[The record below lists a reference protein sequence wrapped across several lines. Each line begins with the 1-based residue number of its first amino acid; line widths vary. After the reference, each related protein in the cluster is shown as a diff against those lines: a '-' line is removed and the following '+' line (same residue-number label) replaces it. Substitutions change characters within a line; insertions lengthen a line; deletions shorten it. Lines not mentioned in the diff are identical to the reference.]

1 MKRHF
6 KLLMLSLLALMPFA
20 LISCGSDDDDDNLSS
35 SNTIQIN
42 GKSYELDTYVVQ
54 EGSFDAEAGKGEFTV
69 GVFNQVGNTKDC
81 WYYQFS
87 YTDSTKPKVGDDFS
101 KKALELMAQDDSD
114 AWYTTL
120 TYKSGSAKVVSID
133 KSKDDMTIKFDNLK
147 MAGGEYS
154 YTFNGTATVDFNFA
168 R

>member
-1 MKRHF
+1 MKKHF
-6 KLLMLSLLALMPFA
+6 KFLMLELLALVPFA
-20 LISCGSDDDDDNLSS
+20 LISCGSDDNDNNSSS

-42 GKSYELDTYVVQ
+42 GKSYELDLNVVQ
-54 EGSFDAEAGKGEFTV
+54 EGSFDAEDGKGEFTV
-69 GVFNQVGNTKDC
+69 SVFNQVGNTKDC

-87 YTDSTKPKVGDDFS
+87 YTDSTEPKVGDDFS
-101 KKALELMAQDDSD
+101 KKSLELMAQDESD
-114 AWYTTL
+114 ACYTTL
-120 TYKSGSAKVVSID
+120 TYKSGSAKVISID

-147 MAGGEYS
+147 MAGCCS

>member
-1 MKRHF
+1 MKKHF
-6 KLLMLSLLALMPFA
+6 KFLMLALLALMPFA
-20 LISCGSDDDDDNLSS
+20 LISCGSDDDDDNPSS

-42 GKSYELDTYVVQ
+42 
-54 EGSFDAEAGKGEFTV
+54 V
-69 GVFNQVGNTKDC
+69 GVFNQVGNTKDS
-81 WYYQFS
+81 WFYQFS
-87 YTDSTKPKVGDDFS
+87 YTDSEKPKVGDDFS
-101 KKALELMAQDDSD
+101 KKSLELWAQDESD
-114 AWYTTL
+114 ACYTTL

>member
-1 MKRHF
+1 MKKHF
-6 KLLMLSLLALMPFA
+6 KFLMLALLTLMPFA
-20 LISCGSDDDDDNLSS
+20 LSSCGGNDDSDNNPPS

-42 GKSYELDTYVVQ
+42 GKSFEI
-54 EGSFDAEAGKGEFTV
+54 DAKDGKGEFTV
-69 GVFNQVGNTKDC
+69 SVFNQVGNTKDC
-81 WYYQFS
+81 WFYQFS
-87 YTDSTKPKVGDDFS
+87 YTDSSEPKVGDDFS
-101 KKALELMAQDDSD
+101 KKSLELMAQDESD
-114 AWYTTL
+114 ACYTTL

-147 MAGGEYS
+147 MVGGEYS

>member
-1 MKRHF
+1 
-6 KLLMLSLLALMPFA
+6 MPLA
-20 LISCGSDDDDDNLSS
+20 LISCGSDDDDNPSS

-42 GKSYELDTYVVQ
+42 GKSYELGLNLVQ
-54 EGSFDAEAGKGEFTV
+54 EGSFDAEDGKGEFTV

-87 YTDSTKPKVGDDFS
+87 YTDSAEPKVGVDFS
-101 KKALELMAQDDSD
+101 KKSLELMAQDESD
-114 AWYTTL
+114 ACYTTL
-120 TYKSGSAKVVSID
+120 TYKSGSVKVVSID
-133 KSKDDMTIKFDNLK
+133 KSKDDMTIKFDNLR

-154 YTFNGTATVDFNFA
+154 YTFNGTATVDFKFA